1 MIRPKLTYKTAPPTR
16 AIASVIR
23 IPDDVNKAVNE
34 EMSAIARDMQVY
46 AKDSHPWQ
54 NRTGR
59 AEEGL
64 TGYSG
69 AYGGAVAGPGR
80 KVFYAALRH
89 GKDVFY
95 GIFLEVKHGG
105 RWGIIQRTLEAFVGQ
120 IPGRIVNAINEAV
133 R

>member
-1 MIRPKLTYKTAPPTR
+1 MTRPKLTYKTAPPTR
-16 AIASVIR
+16 AIASALR
-23 IPDDVNKAVNE
+23 IPDDVNGAVNE
-34 EMSAIARDMQVY
+34 EMAAIGRDMAAY
-46 AKDSHPWQ
+46 AEQYHPWQ
-54 NRTGR
+54 NRTGL

-69 AYGGAVAGPGR
+69 AYGGAAAGPGK

-89 GKDVFY
+89 GKNVFY

-105 RWGIIQRTLEAFVGQ
+105 RWGIIQRTLEAFVSV

>member
-1 MIRPKLTYKTAPPTR
+1 MIRPKLTYKTGPPTR
-16 AIASVIR
+16 AIASVMR

-34 EMSAIARDMQVY
+34 EMAAIAVDMREFAVQH
-46 AKDSHPWQ
+46 HPWQ
-54 NRTGR
+54 NQTGN

-64 TGYSG
+64 EGYHG
-69 AYGGAVAGPGR
+69 AYGGAAAGPGR

-89 GKDVFY
+89 GKSIFY

-105 RWGIIQRTLEAFVGQ
+105 RWGIIQRTLEAFMGQ
-120 IPGRIVNAINEAV
+120 VPGRIVNAINEAV